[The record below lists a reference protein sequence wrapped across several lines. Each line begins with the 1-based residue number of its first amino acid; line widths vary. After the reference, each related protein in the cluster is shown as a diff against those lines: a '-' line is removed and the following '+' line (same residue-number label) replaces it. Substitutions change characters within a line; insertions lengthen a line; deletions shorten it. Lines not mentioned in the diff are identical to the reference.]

1 MIDTVT
7 YGLTQ
12 TLPGGP
18 IVRPEEPDFTPAQLD
33 DEATGPASRS
43 GLIAGFISLGL
54 LAAAGAYLGLA
65 L

>member
-18 IVRPEEPDFTPAQLD
+18 IIRPEEPTLFPAQID
-33 DEATGPASRS
+33 DEVPTTRG
-43 GLIAGFISLGL
+43 GLIGGFISLGL
-54 LAAAGAYLGLA
+54 LVAAGAYLVLA